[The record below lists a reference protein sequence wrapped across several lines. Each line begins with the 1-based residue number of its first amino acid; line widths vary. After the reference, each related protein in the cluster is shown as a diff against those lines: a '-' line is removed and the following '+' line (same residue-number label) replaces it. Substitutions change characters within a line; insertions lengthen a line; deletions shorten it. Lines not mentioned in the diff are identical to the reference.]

1 MAPGSITR
9 MLFTG
14 VGAGAG
20 EWEWAAAD
28 GAGEAVVLATPAGE
42 EMVDADEPAMTDAG
56 DLTLLGF
63 GGGSGT

>member
-1 MAPGSITR
+1 

-28 GAGEAVVLATPAGE
+28 GAGEAVMLATPAGEKE